1 VDVVRCR
8 RFSNEKE
15 GSMNSPGKLT
25 PKQEKMARIIADL
38 FEMSD
43 MSTAEACHVLECLIE
58 VTSRSQ
64 LTGGNGPR
72 LGKSVGLA

>member
-1 VDVVRCR
+1 
-8 RFSNEKE
+8 
-15 GSMNSPGKLT
+15 MNSAEKLT

-58 VTSRSQ
+58 ATSRSQ
-64 LTGGNGPR
+64 LTGSNGPR
-72 LGKSVGLA
+72 IGQSIGMA

>member
-1 VDVVRCR
+1 
-8 RFSNEKE
+8 
-15 GSMNSPGKLT
+15 MNSPEKLT

-58 VTSRSQ
+58 ATSRSQ
-64 LTGGNGPR
+64 LSKDNGPR
-72 LGKSVGLA
+72 LGQSIGMA